1 MNLQINDI
9 VQTNDNIIGRV
20 VSLDTKGG
28 SVKTDDGKEYWFY
41 PSAIR
46 PILLTDEWLLA
57 HRVIT
62 ITGENG
68 LEIDFHRTH
77 KLKVSLVDSSR
88 KLQISYFFPKPQYVH
103 ELQQILRQFNNIEI

>member
-1 MNLQINDI
+1 MNLQINDL

-20 VSLDTKGG
+20 VSLDIKGG

-46 PILLTDEWLLA
+46 PIPLTDEWLLA

-62 ITGENG
+62 ITGEAG
-68 LEIDFHRTH
+68 LEIELHRTH
-77 KLKVSLVDSSR
+77 KFKVSLVDSNH
-88 KLQISYFFPKPQYVH
+88 KVQISYFFPKPKYVH
-103 ELQQILRQFNNIEI
+103 ELQQILRQFNSIEL